1 MVSAQAQGRRFKP
14 PYLLNVNNTRHLEQQ
29 QYYKTYPAPDGCVGL
44 ALRPLNWLHCFICSQ
59 CQSSFCPPWQERQN
73 SSCFGRWE
81 SEAEQLLTALGA
93 ERAEWACPWCSASHQ
108 PAPCQRLDS
117 VSTTGH
123 KLGTRR
129 STHNPVV
136 DISDSN
142 ITVTVEG
149 KVKKPFTR
157 NHVLLFPV
165 SSCYELRVGVDY
177 CLKETEGNLDRK
189 KIS

>member
-1 MVSAQAQGRRFKP
+1 MCWNSPGDHWSG
-14 PYLLNVNNTRHLEQQ
+14 YI
-29 QYYKTYPAPDGCVGL
+29 
-44 ALRPLNWLHCFICSQ
+44 ALFGSQ
-59 CQSSFCPPWQERQN
+59 CQSGFCPPWQERRN
-73 SSCFGRWE
+73 SSDWDGSLRQSSCSQHWE
-81 SEAEQLLTALGA
+81 QREQSGPVRGGLLLI
-93 ERAEWACPWCSASHQ
+93 SQ
-108 PAPCQRLDS
+108 PPAKGWT
-117 VSTTGH
+117 VFTTGH

-177 CLKETEGNLDRK
+177 CLKKTEGNLDRK